1 MVPMRCWQT
10 YPSFPSTSGPSPLDT
25 RSCPELHTRHVARG
39 ASSVEGCRTPL
50 WFDWFDY
57 ILVDLDGGEIAPG
70 SLVVTSPVKG
80 ITIEFGKPARL
91 CEQEDSCWYKPI
103 SATFDK
109 PLWNIFSAYQWWTE
123 FATGMQGSWES
134 QTGLVPG
141 KMVRTLA
148 DFTKG
153 KGKPRSHPRLYDEL
167 IEGLF
172 AGVLAGDTQA
182 LEGFMAGETLRVL
195 KRREATLLWRV
206 CQAWRKH
213 SAAHLCLVLD
223 RLITQLQ
230 ELYPWMAPTA

>member
-1 MVPMRCWQT
+1 M
-10 YPSFPSTSGPSPLDT
+10 
-25 RSCPELHTRHVARG
+25 
-39 ASSVEGCRTPL
+39 EGCRTHL

-57 ILVDLDGGEIAPG
+57 ILVDLDGGEIALG

-91 CEQEDSCWYKPI
+91 GELESSCWCKPI
-103 SATFDK
+103 SAAFDK

-123 FATGMQGSWES
+123 FATRMQGSWGN
-134 QTGLVPG
+134 QTGLVPE

-148 DFTKG
+148 ILADG
-153 KGKPRSHPRLYDEL
+153 KGKPRSHPGLYDEL

-213 SAAHLCLVLD
+213 SAAHLCSVLD

-230 ELYPWMAPTA
+230 ELYPWMAPAA